1 MAVTQSPVDLLLSS
15 CLHEPSLDAEF
26 YIPRFQNRLSIVDAW
41 SIPTGQHLLD
51 IGCGQGESSLALAL
65 AVSSL
70 GHITA
75 LDPAQ
80 PEYGTPF
87 TVAESHSYILKSSLG
102 PHISFRQSD
111 VPSFFSTMQ
120 PAAATPYNAAC
131 LLQSLMYFPTLDSV
145 RDLFQTLAHVGIVKV
160 YVAEYT
166 FTAANE
172 AQIPHYLAARAQA
185 LFYNYQ
191 GPHVSGVREQNVRA
205 APSPK
210 AIEEAASKAGYIVSR
225 EGKISPAEKMKE
237 GYFEARHVAGNNFRS
252 TVLAAGLN
260 VEQEAEI
267 LSYVPK
273 IKDALK
279 KLEEQDCPHGRA
291 MDTWW
296 AEFTLRSS
304 DSDT

>member
-1 MAVTQSPVDLLLSS
+1 MAVAQAPVDLLLSS
-15 CLHEPSLDAEF
+15 CLYEPSLEAEV
-26 YIPRFQNRLSIVDAW
+26 YIPRFQNRLTIVDAW
-41 SIPTGQHLLD
+41 SISAGLHLLD

-65 AVSSL
+65 AVSPL

-102 PHISFRQSD
+102 PRISFRQSD
-111 VPSFFSTMQ
+111 VPSFFRNVK
-120 PAAATPYNAAC
+120 PEDATIYNGAC
-131 LLQSLMYFPTLDSV
+131 LLQSLMYFPTLASV
-145 RDLFQTLAHVGIVKV
+145 GDLFQTLAHAGIAKV

-166 FTAANE
+166 FTADNE

-191 GPHVSGVREQNVRA
+191 GPHVPGVREQNVRA
-205 APSPK
+205 APTPK
-210 AIEEAASKAGYIVSR
+210 AIEEAAFKAGFMVSR
-225 EGKISPAEKMKE
+225 EGKISPEEKMRE
-237 GYFEARHVAGNNFRS
+237 GYYEAKYVAGNNFTS
-252 TVLAAGLN
+252 KVLSAGLN

-273 IKDALK
+273 VRDAMK
-279 KLEEQDCPHGRA
+279 KQEEQGCPHGRA
-291 MDTWW
+291 MDVWW
-296 AEFTLRSS
+296 AEYTLRSK
-304 DSDT
+304 